1 MDCIIIIF
9 KAVSKE
15 NATIVKDIL
24 LVDIMLNR
32 NQMKKKSIDSAVK
45 ALLFTENT
53 KYINFEFY
61 GLLMLLSLIFTVCAE
76 RIQSSR

>member
-1 MDCIIIIF
+1 MDFIIIIF

-32 NQMKKKSIDSAVK
+32 NQMKKRA
-45 ALLFTENT
+45 
-53 KYINFEFY
+53 
-61 GLLMLLSLIFTVCAE
+61 
-76 RIQSSR
+76 

>member
-15 NATIVKDIL
+15 NAIIVKDIL

-32 NQMKKKSIDSAVK
+32 NQMKKSIDSAVK
-45 ALLFTENT
+45 ALHFTENT

>member
-15 NATIVKDIL
+15 NAIIVKDIL

-32 NQMKKKSIDSAVK
+32 NQMKKRSIDSAVK
-45 ALLFTENT
+45 VLLFTENT

>member
-24 LVDIMLNR
+24 LVDIMLDR
-32 NQMKKKSIDSAVK
+32 NQMTRKSINSAVK
-45 ALLFTENT
+45 YLLFTDNT
-53 KYINFEFY
+53 KYINSEFY
-61 GLLMLLSLIFTVCAE
+61 GPLIKRYFDF
-76 RIQSSR
+76 

>member
-32 NQMKKKSIDSAVK
+32 NQMKKRA
-45 ALLFTENT
+45 
-53 KYINFEFY
+53 
-61 GLLMLLSLIFTVCAE
+61 
-76 RIQSSR
+76 

>member
-15 NATIVKDIL
+15 NAIIVKDIL

-32 NQMKKKSIDSAVK
+32 NQMKKGA
-45 ALLFTENT
+45 
-53 KYINFEFY
+53 
-61 GLLMLLSLIFTVCAE
+61 
-76 RIQSSR
+76 

>member
-1 MDCIIIIF
+1 M
-9 KAVSKE
+9 SKE
-15 NATIVKDIL
+15 NAIIVKDIL

-32 NQMKKKSIDSAVK
+32 NQMTKKSIDSAVK
-45 ALLFTENT
+45 GFLFTENT

>member
-32 NQMKKKSIDSAVK
+32 NQMIKKSIDSAVK
-45 ALLFTENT
+45 ALRFTENT
-53 KYINFEFY
+53 KYNNFEFY
-61 GLLMLLSLIFTVCAE
+61 GLLMLLS
-76 RIQSSR
+76 